1 MDHLKK
7 YISIKFSNTPKYI
20 IECYLC
26 RKREIENTCKKCF
39 IFKWNE
45 HSLTNFRKQITHY
58 TASQNNNVFPRI
70 VWVCNESMSS
80 LQIIS

>member
-20 IECYLC
+20 TECYTC

-39 IFKWNE
+39 IFKGNRY
-45 HSLTNFRKQITHY
+45 SLTNFRKQITYY
-58 TASQNNNVFPRI
+58 TT
-70 VWVCNESMSS
+70 
-80 LQIIS
+80 LQKLIYSHTSYRSAMGLRVVYK